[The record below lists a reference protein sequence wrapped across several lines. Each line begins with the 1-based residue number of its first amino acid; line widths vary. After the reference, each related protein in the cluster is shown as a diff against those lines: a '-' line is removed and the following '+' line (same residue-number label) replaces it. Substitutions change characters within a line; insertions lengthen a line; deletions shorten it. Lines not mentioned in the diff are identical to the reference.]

1 MARGWKIA
9 NGSNIMANFNYTVK
23 DIYNMF
29 ILDGGKTH
37 YADLP
42 RQVHIKKKT
51 YPPCNTQWGQ
61 SYFPLFLIWLFIT
74 MFSLPLRFLEKILFT
89 FRIMSSKRAG
99 FEATSRPAR
108 VSWLRCFCRSP
119 PNEAPNEECWLESNE
134 AKIPAGAVIH
144 LTSVTHSFGITM
156 VILHCRELS
165 ICNYPISG
173 WLKSHER
180 TISYIFQK
188 GWAAV
193 TLLVCALLQLPS
205 LNYA

>member
-1 MARGWKIA
+1 
-9 NGSNIMANFNYTVK
+9 
-23 DIYNMF
+23 
-29 ILDGGKTH
+29 
-37 YADLP
+37 
-42 RQVHIKKKT
+42 
-51 YPPCNTQWGQ
+51 
-61 SYFPLFLIWLFIT
+61 
-74 MFSLPLRFLEKILFT
+74 
-89 FRIMSSKRAG
+89 MSSKRAG

-173 WLKSHER
+173 
-180 TISYIFQK
+180 
-188 GWAAV
+188 
-193 TLLVCALLQLPS
+193 
-205 LNYA
+205 